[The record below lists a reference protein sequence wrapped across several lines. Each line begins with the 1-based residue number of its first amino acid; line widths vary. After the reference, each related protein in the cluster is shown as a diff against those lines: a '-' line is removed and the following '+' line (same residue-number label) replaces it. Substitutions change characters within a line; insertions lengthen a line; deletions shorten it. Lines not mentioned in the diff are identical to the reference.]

1 MAKKINKT
9 NLRNSVNS
17 INIKVD
23 MFKAN
28 KSMAIRVRDFAVR
41 KLWKKTIEAMFTDCA
56 EVYESR
62 IDSMKNLLVMPD
74 YKARAEKEIAH
85 YEASIA
91 VLEEAK
97 QEQIREEAK
106 FDFTPADKL
115 LYREWC
121 EATTDALAYK
131 AILKWFASFDDDT
144 HHFAKYL
151 TETPDGIKLLKMLD
165 TAMGGETDKTPTEL
179 FKELQ
184 KAGTHEVTELSK
196 LRGQTA
202 VLRAFYAKLFD
213 FMMFK
218 GTISK
223 VVYPEY
229 LWDFLTKKQEEAK
242 ALRQQAKAL
251 VKKA

>member
-1 MAKKINKT
+1 MAKINKK
-9 NLRNSVNS
+9 NLRNSVN
-17 INIKVD
+17 NITIKID
-23 MFKAN
+23 MYQAN

-41 KLWKKTIEAMFTDCA
+41 KLWKKTIEAQFADCA

-62 IDSMKNLLVMPD
+62 IDSMRNLLVMPD

-106 FDFTPADKL
+106 FDFTPADKR
-115 LYREWC
+115 LYRERC
-121 EATTDALAYK
+121 DATTDALAYK
-131 AILKWFASFDDDT
+131 AILNWFASFDDSE

-151 TETPDGIKLLKMLD
+151 ATNPDGVKLLKMLD

-184 KAGTHEVTELSK
+184 KTGTREVTELSK

-223 VVYPEY
+223 VIYPEY
-229 LWDFLTKKQEEAK
+229 LWGFLTKKQEEAK